1 MDNSTIKKNIRDAR
15 KRCGLTQE
23 FMALNLGISL
33 TAYRDLE
40 TGSTAMINSNISKI
54 AELVDMSTEELIL
67 GYRPEPSDGIL
78 EDAQAEYGSKVSNLQ
93 TRIADLENLIYS
105 KEEIIRS
112 KDEIISMLKK
122 IIDGKE

>member
-1 MDNSTIKKNIRDAR
+1 MDNSTIKENIRAAR

-23 FMALNLGISL
+23 FMANHLGISL

-40 TGSTAMINSNISKI
+40 TGATAMINSNISRI
-54 AELVDMSTEELIL
+54 AEVTGVTAEELVL
-67 GYRPEPSDGIL
+67 GYAPEPSEGVL
-78 EDAQAEYGSKVSNLQ
+78 EDVLAQYGSKVSNMQ
-93 TRIADLENLIYS
+93 TRIADLENLINS
-105 KEEIIRS
+105 KDEIIRS